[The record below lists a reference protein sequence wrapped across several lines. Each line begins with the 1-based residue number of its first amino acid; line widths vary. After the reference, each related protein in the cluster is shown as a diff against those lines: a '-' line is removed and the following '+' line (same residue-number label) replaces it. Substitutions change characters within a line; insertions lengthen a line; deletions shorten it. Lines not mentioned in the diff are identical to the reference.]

1 MEQRKGEGRRERPGC
16 SMIVD
21 LLAVMLSNSLQLRTA
36 GRLREKKEGKGV
48 EDDESEG
55 IMFSH
60 QRGAGGWAEGEWIS
74 V

>member
-1 MEQRKGEGRRERPGC
+1 
-16 SMIVD
+16 MIVD